1 MHRELSH
8 ADAVFARP
16 RLIGLGLFTGLLAV
30 LLVLDLLP
38 PLVEWLS
45 GYGITVP
52 HFGRVLFGQRYALI
66 AAVLGG
72 ARVLYGALDRLLD
85 GHIGADLALAIACVA
100 AILMGEPLVAA
111 EVVVIG
117 LVGECLE
124 AYTFA
129 RTQDAVRK
137 LAEVF
142 PLRCWVVRDGQEVRI
157 FTRELQVGDRVV
169 VKPGGKVPADGEV
182 MHGRSAV
189 DTSALTGES
198 LPRDVG
204 PGDAVLAGSINQFG
218 ALAIDVRRI
227 GEQTVAGR
235 VIEVTARA
243 LRDKAPSERTAD
255 RWARWFLPVV
265 LGLAAVTFLVALIG
279 HGVLRPVG
287 ERIPFATAAKLS
299 AYPAL
304 ALLVVACPCALILAT
319 PAAVMA
325 ALGRLAGTGVLV
337 KGGSALEGLARVR
350 AFAFDK
356 TGTLTEGKLE
366 LGDLIPL
373 GGATA
378 EELLRAAATAEQSS
392 EHPIARMI
400 LAAARGR
407 GLEPEPLADF
417 AALPGFGVRASA
429 AGRSL
434 LVGTRRLLD
443 EQGVAM
449 PAEIAHA
456 LERLEA
462 TGQTPLLVARDGVV
476 IGVLGARDKV
486 RPNAAAVIGEL
497 RALGI
502 TEIALL
508 TGDRTA
514 VAKALAAE
522 LGISDVHAE
531 LLPEE
536 KATFL
541 QSRDRE
547 GAVAAP
553 LPHGRGSDVSTAFIG
568 DGLNDAP
575 ALARAT
581 VGLAVGGGADVA
593 AEAGDVVLMGDP
605 LAHLPLLVRLSRET
619 VHIIRQ
625 NILVFAFGVNLVGVI
640 VTAWLWPLFAPSGAW
655 YESGPLAGV
664 IYHQLGSLAVL
675 LNSMRLLAFER
686 RQTRVTVGA
695 RERLQ
700 RIDQWVGRTFDLDE
714 WLHALAHRWKAVT
727 GGAIAFVL
735 VCIAASGFTAIGPD
749 EVGVVRRF
757 GRVLPEDLTP
767 GLHWL
772 WPWPAETV
780 TRVQPGRVRGVEV
793 GYRRL
798 AAPLANA
805 SGSDSLTWTSPHG
818 DEIRR
823 IPDEALL
830 VTGDGNLV
838 EVLASVRYRIARPR
852 EYLTAASEPE
862 QMLRAAAESV
872 LREEVAG
879 RPFLEL
885 LTVGRGSVE
894 QCVRDRLRDRAGVL
908 GLELEGVAVHDL
920 HPPGDVVEAYHGVA
934 RAAETRDKL
943 VNDARAAATR
953 TMRDAEARA
962 LGTVR
967 AAEGQAAETVAIARA
982 AHDNFAAWCDVRRRL
997 DPTDES
1003 ELIVS
1008 ALAHVFA
1015 GQSAGPA
1022 QAEYQKERQDRLA
1035 VRRALIDAR
1044 LAWDAIARALADRPK
1059 VIVDADKIP
1068 GRRQLLLFDPEMV
1081 PPVVLPQPGGKQP

>member
-16 RLIGLGLFTGLLAV
+16 RLVGLGLFTGLLTV

-38 PLVEWLS
+38 PLAEWLS
-45 GYGITVP
+45 GYGIRLQ
-52 HFGRVLFGQRYALI
+52 HLGREIVGQRYALI

-142 PLRCWVVRDGQEVRI
+142 PRRCWVLRDGQEVRV
-157 FTRELQVGDRVV
+157 FTHELQVGDRVV

-182 MHGRSAV
+182 TDGRSAV

-204 PGDAVLAGSINQFG
+204 PGDAVLAGGINQFG
-218 ALAIDVRRI
+218 ALTIDVERV

-255 RWARWFLPVV
+255 RCARWFLPVV
-265 LGLAAVTFLVALIG
+265 LGLAAATFLVALIG
-279 HGVLRPVG
+279 HGGFRPAG
-287 ERIPFATAAKLS
+287 ERISLASAAKLS

-304 ALLVVACPCALILAT
+304 AVLVVACPCALILAT

-337 KGGSALEGLARVR
+337 KGGSALERLAGVR

-356 TGTLTEGKLE
+356 TGTLTEAKLE
-366 LGDLIPL
+366 LGDVIPL
-373 GGATA
+373 GGASA
-378 EELLRAAATAEQSS
+378 DEVLRAAATPEQSS

-400 LAAARGR
+400 LSAARDL
-407 GLEPEPLADF
+407 GLDPEPLAEF
-417 AALPGFGVRASA
+417 AAMPGFGVRATV
-429 AGRSL
+429 AGHSL
-434 LVGTRRLLD
+434 FVGTRRLLD
-443 EQGVAM
+443 EQGVAIS
-449 PAEIAHA
+449 ADAVTA
-456 LERLEA
+456 LERLDA
-462 TGQTPLLVARDGVV
+462 AGQTPLLVARDGIVLG
-476 IGVLGARDKV
+476 ILGARDQV
-486 RPNAAAVIGEL
+486 RPNAAAVIAEL
-497 RALGI
+497 RGLGI
-502 TEIALL
+502 GDIALL
-508 TGDRTA
+508 TGDRA
-514 VAKALAAE
+514 SVANALAME
-522 LGISDVHAE
+522 LGISDVRAE
-531 LLPEE
+531 LLPDE
-536 KATFL
+536 KAAFF

-547 GAVAAP
+547 GAGEVP
-553 LPHGRGSDVSTAFIG
+553 LPHGRGSDTPTAFVG

-605 LAHLPLLVRLSRET
+605 LAPLPLLLKLSREM
-619 VHIIRQ
+619 VRIIRQ

-640 VTAWLWPLFAPSGAW
+640 VTAWLWPLLAPSGVW

-686 RQTRVTVGA
+686 RPARATVAA

-700 RIDQWVGRTFDLDE
+700 RIDQWIGRTFDLDE
-714 WLHALAHRWKAVT
+714 WLHAVAHRWKTVT
-727 GGAIAFVL
+727 TGVIAL
-735 VCIAASGFTAIGPD
+735 LIICIAGSGLTAIGPD

-757 GRVLPEDLTP
+757 GRMMPEELSP

-780 TRVQPGRVRGVEV
+780 TRVQPGRVRAVEI
-793 GYRRL
+793 GYRRV
-798 AAPLANA
+798 ATAVANA
-805 SGSDSLTWTSPHG
+805 SGSDSLTWTSAHG
-818 DEIRR
+818 DAIRR

-852 EYLTAASEPE
+852 EYLTSASEPE
-862 QMLRAAAESV
+862 TLLRAAAESV

-879 RPFLEL
+879 RAFLEL
-885 LTVGRGSVE
+885 LIVARGSVE
-894 QCVRDRLRDRAGVL
+894 RTVHDRLRDRAAVL
-908 GLELEGVAVHDL
+908 GVELEGIALHDL

-953 TMRDAEARA
+953 TLRDAEARA

-967 AAEGQAAETVAIARA
+967 SAEGQAAEQVALARS
-982 AHDNFAAWCDVRRRL
+982 AHDTFATWCDVRQRL
-997 DPTDES
+997 DAMDEA
-1003 ELIVS
+1003 ELV
-1008 ALAHVFA
+1008 ANVLVRTFG

-1022 QAEYQKERQDRLA
+1022 YAEYQKERQDRLA
-1035 VRRALIDAR
+1035 VRRTLIDAR

-1059 VIVDADKIP
+1059 VIVDADKVP